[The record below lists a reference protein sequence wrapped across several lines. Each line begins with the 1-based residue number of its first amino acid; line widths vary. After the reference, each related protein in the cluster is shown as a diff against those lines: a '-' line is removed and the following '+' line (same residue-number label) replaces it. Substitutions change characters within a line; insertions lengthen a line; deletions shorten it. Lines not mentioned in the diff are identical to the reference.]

1 MVRATLTITV
11 KPGMEAEFERVWREI
26 AEHVRRNPANVRQ
39 TLLRDPDDTR
49 TFIVTSDWVNR
60 EAFTE
65 FERSP
70 EQDDLTAP
78 IRDLRETGRMA
89 VQEIVVDVE
98 GGGR

>member
-11 KPGMEAEFERVWREI
+11 KPGKEEEFVRVWQEI
-26 AEHVRRNPANVRQ
+26 AEHVRHNTGNVRQ
-39 TLLRDPDDTR
+39 TLLRSADEER
-49 TFIVTSDWVNR
+49 TFVVASDWGSR

-78 IRDLRETGRMA
+78 IRALRESGRMT

-98 GGGR
+98 GGGP